1 MHHKRNCEPAM
12 STPFYDLASLVV
24 VPSGYKASKV
34 YAQKPLTTDGQ
45 LTFTRASNATRVASN
60 GLIEKVR
67 TNLILQSNTFNT
79 TWASAGTG
87 GATVTSGQ
95 ADPDGGTSAWLLAKG
110 GVTGRI
116 EQNIAMAANE
126 QTFSVV
132 AKKGTSNFLYVIV
145 FDGTTGHSSYF
156 NLDTGAVGSQSNAV
170 GSIVPLGGGWYRCSV
185 TSTNASATGV
195 IQIYQSDA
203 NGSVTGTTGNLY
215 IYQSQFENGVA
226 TPYIATTSA
235 AVSVGPVANV
245 PRLDYLNSSCPRL
258 LLEPQRTNL
267 ALWSENFD
275 NAYWTKVGTV
285 SANAGTS
292 PDGYVNADKLAAG
305 TSNYISRS
313 ITTTIGQAY
322 TASVYIKSA
331 NAGQSASLRFNFSAG
346 QPIPAAS
353 VQVDTMDE
361 WQRVSATFTATTT
374 LTIMQIGEWSTFG
387 YGPTE
392 DILIWGAQIEA
403 GAYATSYIPTLGAA
417 VTRGADVASKTGISS
432 LIGQTEGTLFA
443 DFIYDGDFQHRFSV
457 AVAGSNNNWIFI
469 GIPESNTG
477 NGRVYIRTNSIT
489 HLDTSTGLG
498 SGTFVKGQRYK
509 VAFAY
514 KSGDWAIYINGTL
527 KSSGSQ
533 TFTTPSPSFD
543 GFYPSGTGPS
553 SGAQV
558 QLSAVDFNQN
568 ILFKTRLTNAQ
579 LAELTTL

>member
-1 MHHKRNCEPAM
+1 M
-12 STPFYDLASLVV
+12 SSSFYEDASLVMI
-24 VPSGYKASKV
+24 PSGYKTSKV
-34 YAQKPLTTDGQ
+34 YSAKPTDGAGD
-45 LTFTRASNATRVASN
+45 LDFTRSNDTATRVNSA

-67 TNLILQSNTFNT
+67 TNLSLYSEQFDN
-79 TWASAGTG
+79 ASWLKGTLTVTANAGTAPNG
-87 GATVTSGQ
+87 TTT
-95 ADPDGGTSAWLLAKG
+95 ADLIYPSANSSNSVIFN
-110 GVTGRI
+110 GVT
-116 EQNIAMAANE
+116 IANSTEYTNSIYVKASGKTWTFIRGINDGNGVYFDVANG
-126 QTFSVV
+126 V
-132 AKKGTSNFLYVIV
+132 KGT
-145 FDGTTGHSSYF
+145 TTGADVSGTISS
-156 NLDTGAVGSQSNAV
+156 VGS
-170 GSIVPLGGGWYRCSV
+170 GWYRCSV
-185 TSTNASATGV
+185 TQTSTSTTGRLVVLVVDGNGSTAVTANGTDGLLIWAGQTETGV
-195 IQIYQSDA
+195 MTD
-203 NGSVTGTTGNLY
+203 
-215 IYQSQFENGVA
+215 
-226 TPYIATTSA
+226 YIATTSA

-432 LIGQTEGTLFA
+432 LIGQTQGTIVL
-443 DFIYDGDFQHRFSV
+443 DVENNESEINSFITLSPSATTLNNHIYLGQN
-457 AVAGSNNNWIFI
+457 AGNLALYVR
-469 GIPESNTG
+469 
-477 NGRVYIRTNSIT
+477 NGGTYSIIAASIT
-489 HLDTSTGLG
+489 SI
-498 SGTFVKGQRYK
+498 SGIKK
-509 VAFAY
+509 VALAY
-514 KSGDWAIYINGTL
+514 G
-527 KSSGSQ
+527 
-533 TFTTPSPSFD
+533 PSFARI
-543 GFYPSGTGPS
+543 YVN
-553 SGAQV
+553 GAQV
-558 QLSAVDFNQN
+558 YNSTAAVIPSGMDKIEINSFNTSSDIGRVSVGEALIFKA
-568 ILFKTRLTNAQ
+568 ILPDADLAALTA
-579 LAELTTL
+579 